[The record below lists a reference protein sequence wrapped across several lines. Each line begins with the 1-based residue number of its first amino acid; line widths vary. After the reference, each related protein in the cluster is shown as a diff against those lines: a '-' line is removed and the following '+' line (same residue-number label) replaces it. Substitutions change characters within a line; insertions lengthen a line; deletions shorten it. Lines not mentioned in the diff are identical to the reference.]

1 MDKTKSF
8 EAWTRRLSAMIVMAV
23 ILVATSGARAA
34 SPIANADSVV
44 VVVSAASGVT
54 EISRLHLADLYMG
67 RTTRLPNGQLAVPI
81 DQTAGSTVRK
91 AFSATYL
98 ERSEAQM
105 KAHWSKIIFTG
116 RGRPPAEV
124 ADDAAVRDIVAGDP
138 RAIGYIDA
146 SLVDSRLRV
155 VRVR

>member
-1 MDKTKSF
+1 
-8 EAWTRRLSAMIVMAV
+8 
-23 ILVATSGARAA
+23 
-34 SPIANADSVV
+34 
-44 VVVSAASGVT
+44 
-54 EISRLHLADLYMG
+54 
-67 RTTRLPNGQLAVPI
+67 
-81 DQTAGSTVRK
+81 
-91 AFSATYL
+91 
-98 ERSEAQM
+98 M

-116 RGRPPAEV
+116 RGRPPAEA